1 MFLLVSKVC
10 WVYNSVCCRYILLSV
25 LQVLRA
31 VSVKNGAP
39 RTWVDFVQICDYV
52 YELGFGEKLWKI
64 TIKFFSSHLGGQ
76 QLLRASQSQYRPAG
90 SCSCRNKDI
99 DNLFPK
105 INRYIP
111 NLPPTCLLV
120 AELAT
125 VDPAS
130 SAGVQGP
137 REIALG
143 CGLLGRK
150 FWHGMIGPI
159 VFCRNQE

>member
-1 MFLLVSKVC
+1 MASLIGPPRNHFTAD
-10 WVYNSVCCRYILLSV
+10 
-25 LQVLRA
+25 LRA

-39 RTWVDFVQICDYV
+39 RTWVDFVQICECL

-105 INRYIP
+105 INRDIP

-150 FWHGMIGPI
+150 FWHGMIGLA